1 MSYYGILSS
10 VMCIQV
16 WRAPEFHNDFWQI
29 FCIFFKNNFT
39 RINHCK
45 FTHHKSHLKPFVSYL
60 PCIVRREYFS
70 IIFNAKKCT
79 LYSIKYGNFNKNLSI
94 VFLKCLTIM
103 NLTTHNLMNSFLT
116 EKGPNYQKIKFNHR
130 HLSNIDCLM
139 AHTACLVCF
148 ISTVNDRI
156 KKNLGRLVLVAST

>member
-1 MSYYGILSS
+1 MIIGK
-10 VMCIQV
+10 
-16 WRAPEFHNDFWQI
+16 F

-60 PCIVRREYFS
+60 PCIVCREYFS
-70 IIFNAKKCT
+70 IILNAKKCT

-103 NLTTHNLMNSFLT
+103 NLTSHNLTNSVLT
-116 EKGPNYQKIKFNHR
+116 EKGSKYLIIKFNHR
-130 HLSNIDCLM
+130 QLSNIDCLM
-139 AHTACLVCF
+139 ARTACLVCF
-148 ISTVNDRI
+148 IRTVNDCS
-156 KKNLGRLVLVAST
+156 KKSLGRLALVAST